1 MWFKICLSLLLGL
14 KEDAPHLDD
23 GLYLLLALLALG
35 GLHGLPGLLQ
45 LLLGGA
51 EDGGHVLAGV
61 GRHLQGGTTM

>member
-1 MWFKICLSLLLGL
+1 MIPTFS
-14 KEDAPHLDD
+14 
-23 GLYLLLALLALG
+23 LYLLLTLLALG